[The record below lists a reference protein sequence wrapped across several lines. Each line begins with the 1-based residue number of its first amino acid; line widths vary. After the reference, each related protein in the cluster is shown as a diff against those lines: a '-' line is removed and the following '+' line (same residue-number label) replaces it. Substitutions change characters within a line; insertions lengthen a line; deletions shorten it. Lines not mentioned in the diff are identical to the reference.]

1 LVITVAHAKAIM
13 NANIFLKTGLCINGR
28 AKALK
33 KLFFKIFKKEY
44 KILPN
49 PTPKGHNR
57 SKNESNSPYY
67 KRVY

>member
-1 LVITVAHAKAIM
+1 M

-33 KLFFKIFKKEY
+33 NYFFKKVKKKN

-49 PTPKGHNR
+49 PTPKGYNR
-57 SKNESNSPYY
+57 SKNKSNSPHY

>member
-33 KLFFKIFKKEY
+33 NYFFKKVKK
-44 KILPN
+44 K
-49 PTPKGHNR
+49 T
-57 SKNESNSPYY
+57 
-67 KRVY
+67 